1 MKSLRDQSR
10 SSLELSRTALLV
22 LMAFSMA
29 AFAATARAAAS
40 EPPGAVEFDTTFL
53 RVDSKSDFD
62 TKRFSRGNIVTPG
75 VYAVDIIVNDNRVA
89 REEVR
94 FAAVREGENATPC
107 LTHKMLESAG
117 LDFAKL
123 TAEHG
128 QKEATPADACI
139 DLRALVP
146 EASVDFDFGEQKLVL
161 SIPQRY
167 MRASARGYVSPELWD
182 RGVNAGFL
190 SYNANVYRTRSGG
203 EQSTQEYLGLNAGV
217 NIGGWNFR
225 HQSSLTA
232 STGQATQFDNIA
244 TYVQHDL
251 PGLRAQAVIGDAQTT
266 GDVFDAVS
274 FRGAQ
279 ISTDDRMLP
288 ESLRG
293 FAPVVRGTAE
303 SNARVTVRQ
312 NGQVI
317 YETNVTPGP
326 FEIRDLYATGSGG
339 NLDVTVT
346 EADGRAKHFT
356 VPYASVAQSLR
367 PGTTR
372 FAVTA
377 GQLRDDS
384 LNTKPGFAQFTL
396 QRGLT
401 NRVTLYGGAIVSE
414 GYAAVNVG
422 AALNTKFGA
431 IATDITAARTQ
442 VPGEHTMQGRSLH
455 IGYSKFI
462 DPTGTNVTIGAYR
475 YSDAGYLSLADAAH
489 VRDAALNGGNPSD
502 RNRGRAQLT
511 VDQPLGKH
519 GSVFLTVSS
528 QSYWNRPGHDTFFQ
542 AGYSNSF
549 KYGTYS
555 VSASRTQ
562 NSDGTMSNQF
572 MVSTTIPLGHSQHAP
587 QLTTN
592 LSTGGGAANMQVNVG
607 GSAGENDQYSY
618 NAYGSMAQQSGTSVN
633 SNVGVSGAWRAPY
646 AQVSASAS
654 GGPNSSQMSAGV
666 SGSIV
671 AHPGGVTFSQTVGD
685 TFGIVE
691 AKGAEGASV
700 SSATGVKVD
709 SHGYAV
715 VPYLTPYSMNHVDID
730 PKGSSLDTELQS
742 TSEQVAPHSGSI
754 VMLKYKTVTGRV
766 ALIRAPRLA
775 GDALP
780 FGAEVSDE
788 AGHVVGVV
796 AQDSRIFARGV
807 EEKGTL
813 FVKWGDGASEQCSI
827 AYALPAKNDKM
838 TAGYASVESHCLPS
852 RAIVATDGASHW

>member
-1 MKSLRDQSR
+1 MKFRRNQSL
-10 SSLELSRTALLV
+10 SSPKLSGVAALV
-22 LMAFSMA
+22 LMT
-29 AFAATARAAAS
+29 FASAMQARASEAS
-40 EPPGAVEFDTTFL
+40 GAVEFDTTFL
-53 RVDSKSDFD
+53 RVDSGSDFD
-62 TKRFSRGNIVTPG
+62 ARRFSRGNMVSPG
-75 VYAVDIIVNDNRVA
+75 IYSVDIIVNGNRVK
-89 REEVR
+89 RDEVR
-94 FAAVREGENATPC
+94 FVTAREGENATPC
-107 LTHKMLESAG
+107 LTRTMLESAG
-117 LDFAKL
+117 FDFSGL
-123 TAEHG
+123 TTERG
-128 QKEATPADACI
+128 QDSGEMPADACI

-146 EASVDFDFGEQKLVL
+146 ETSIDFDFSEQKLVL

-190 SYNANVYRTRSGG
+190 SYNANTYRTRAGG
-203 EQSTQEYLGLNAGV
+203 EQSTQNYLGLNAGV
-217 NIGGWNFR
+217 NVGGWYFR

-244 TYVQHDL
+244 TFVQHDITRM
-251 PGLRAQAVIGDAQTT
+251 RAQAVIGDAQTT
-266 GDVFDAVS
+266 GDVFDSVA
-274 FRGAQ
+274 FRGVQ
-279 ISTDDRMLP
+279 IATDDRMLP

-293 FAPVVRGTAE
+293 FAPVVRGTAD
-303 SNARVTVRQ
+303 SNALVTVRQ
-312 NGQVI
+312 NGLII
-317 YETNVTPGP
+317 YETSVTPGP

-346 EADGRAKHFT
+346 EADGRARRFT

-384 LNTKPGFAQFTL
+384 LFTKPAFAQFTL

-401 NRVTLYGGAIVSE
+401 NLVTLYGGAIASE

-422 AALNTKFGA
+422 AALNTKYGA
-431 IATDITAARTQ
+431 FASDITAARTQ
-442 VPGEHTMQGRSLH
+442 IPGKQAMQGKSLH
-455 IGYSKFI
+455 IGYAKFV
-462 DPTGTNVTIGAYR
+462 DPTGTNLSLGAYR
-475 YSDAGYLSLADAAH
+475 YSDSSYLSFADAARL
-489 VRDAALNGGNPSD
+489 RDAARDGGNPAD
-502 RNRGRAQLT
+502 RNRGRVQLT
-511 VDQPLGKH
+511 IDQRLGKH
-519 GSVFLTVSS
+519 GSVFATASS
-528 QSYWNRPGHDTFFQ
+528 QSYWNRPGNDTFYQ

-555 VSASRTQ
+555 VTAGRTQ

-572 MVSTTIPLGHSQHAP
+572 MVSTTIPLGRSQHAP

-592 LSTGGGAANMQVNVG
+592 LNMNGGATNIQANVG
-607 GSAGENDQYSY
+607 GTAGERNQYSY
-618 NAYGSMAQQSGTSVN
+618 NAYGSMAQLPGASMS
-633 SNVGVSGAWRAPY
+633 SNVGVSGAWRAPH

-654 GGPNSSQMSAGV
+654 GGAGSSQVSTGV

-691 AKGAEGASV
+691 AKGAEGAGV
-700 SSATGVKVD
+700 SGATGVKID

-715 VPYLTPYSMNHVDID
+715 VPYLTPYSMNNVDVD
-730 PKGSSLDTELQS
+730 PRGSSLDTELQS
-742 TSEQVAPHSGSI
+742 TSEQVAPRSGSI
-754 VMLKYKTVTGRV
+754 VMLKYKTVTGRA

-780 FGAEVSDE
+780 FGAEVSDG

-796 AQDSRIFARGV
+796 AQDSRIFARGI
-807 EEKGTL
+807 EDKGTL
-813 FVKWGDGASEQCSI
+813 VVKWGDRANEQCSI
-827 AYALPAKNDKM
+827 AYALPEKSDKAM
-838 TAGYASVESHCLPS
+838 AGYASVESHC
-852 RAIVATDGASHW
+852 IASHTRVAATTPSAIAE